1 MASKKILI
9 QVDITTKSAE
19 VNVDKVVNKLNQL
32 EGATTKVTKATEKG
46 RAQSGLN
53 NAILLETGR
62 LASDAAYGYTAI
74 ANNLS
79 QVITLFSSFIET
91 NKSVVASFKQL
102 GASLLGTGG
111 FLIAIQLVIS
121 FGPKLL
127 EMLSGVTE
135 KTKELK
141 KVQEEANKVAG
152 EQIGKLQTLV
162 SVLDDARSST
172 FEKQQAVDELN
183 RSHKKLNL
191 ELDEEG
197 RLTKESTK
205 AIEEYIPMLQEKA
218 KAQAIMSLIQTK
230 YVKLIELETSS
241 LFDNISIFDHAISV
255 FKGLLGFDDA
265 FTDMFEKASERR
277 AKAIEEI
284 TGEITELMDMFNNLN
299 TTGFEINEQ
308 KIVRAFGRIGRSI
321 TLAEQIKDMTTKSKD
336 SLDEFGNNF
345 TEFMKQM
352 TKVEELETK
361 TRIKIQKTYA
371 NSLRELSTSFRSL
384 GFLSD
389 DMKIAAIIAEKAS
402 EIAKVIIT
410 TKSSNAVITATS
422 NAAAALNPLSGA
434 AIKANA
440 IRLKTSNNISSA
452 VNIAAIA
459 ASAASGIA
467 AIRSKGNISTSIG
480 GGAGGA
486 GGEGAVIEAPDFN
499 VVGVGAVNQLGQVIS
514 GQFDKPLRAYVLSDD
529 VKTGQALQR
538 NITGN
543 AKLG

>member
-32 EGATTKVTKATEKG
+32 EGATTKVTKATQKG

-111 FLIAIQLVIS
+111 FLIAIQLLIS
-121 FGPKLL
+121 FGPKLM
-127 EMLSGVTE
+127 EMLTGVTE

-141 KVQEEANKVAG
+141 KMQEEANKVAG

-191 ELDEEG
+191 QLDDEG
-197 RLTKESTK
+197 KLTEKSRK
-205 AIEEYIPMLQEKA
+205 AIEEYIPMLQQKA

-230 YVKLIELETSS
+230 YVKLLDLETASIG
-241 LFDNISIFDHAISV
+241 DNIKMIDV
-255 FKGLLGFDDA
+255 FQSMILERLGFDNTMADVIQ
-265 FTDMFEKASERR
+265 KAQERR
-277 AKAIEEI
+277 QKAMDEI
-284 TGEITELMDMFNNLN
+284 KQDIAELTNMLNNLD

-321 TLAEQIKDMTTKSKD
+321 TLADQIKDMTTKSKD
-336 SLDEFGNNF
+336 SLDEFGEMF
-345 TEFMKQM
+345 EKRMKAM
-352 TKVEELETK
+352 TKVEAIETK
-361 TRIKIQKTYA
+361 TRIKIQQTYA
-371 NSLRELSTSFRSL
+371 NSLRELSNSFKSL
-384 GFLSD
+384 GFLTD
-389 DMKIAAIIAEKAS
+389 DMKVAAIIAEKGA
-402 EIAKVIIT
+402 EVAKVIIS
-410 TKSSNAVITATS
+410 TKASNAVITAATS
-422 NAAAALNPLSGA
+422 AAAALGDPTALARG
-434 AIKANA
+434 KV
-440 IRLKTSNNISSA
+440 LKTKNNISSA
-452 VNIAAIA
+452 VNIAAIV
-459 ASAASGIA
+459 ASAATGIR
-467 AIRSKGNISTSIG
+467 AIRSKGNVPTSIG
-480 GGAGGA
+480 GA
-486 GGEGAVIEAPDFN
+486 EGAEGGVVEAPDFN
-499 VVGVGAVNQLGQVIS
+499 VVGTGGASQLAAGLAGITGRPIKAFVVSKEIS
-514 GQFDKPLRAYVLSDD
+514 SAQELD
-529 VKTGQALQR
+529 R
-538 NITGN
+538 NITNN
-543 AKLG
+543 AQID

>member
-121 FGPKLL
+121 FGPKIM

-162 SVLDDARSST
+162 SVLDDVRSST
-172 FEKQQAVDELN
+172 FEKQQAIDELN

-191 ELDEEG
+191 ELDDEG

-241 LFDNISIFDHAISV
+241 LFDNISLFDRAISV
-255 FKGLLGFDDA
+255 FRGISGFDDA

-284 TGEITELMDMFNNLN
+284 TGEIAELMDMFNNLD
-299 TTGFEINEQ
+299 TTGFEMNEQ

-321 TLAEQIKDMTTKSKD
+321 TLADQIKDMTGKSKD
-336 SLDEFGNNF
+336 SLDEFGDNF
-345 TEFMKQM
+345 TKFMKQM
-352 TKVEELETK
+352 TKVEALETK
-361 TRIKIQKTYA
+361 TRIKIQQTYA
-371 NSLRELSTSFRSL
+371 NSLRELSNSFKNL
-384 GFLSD
+384 GFLTD

-402 EIAKVIIT
+402 EIAKVVIT
-410 TKSSNAVITATS
+410 TKASNAVITATS
-422 NAAAALNPLSGA
+422 NAAAALNPLSGV

-440 IRLKTSNNISSA
+440 KRLKLSNNMSSA
-452 VNIAAIA
+452 VNIAAIV
-459 ASAASGIA
+459 ASAGTGIR
-467 AIRSKGNISTSIG
+467 AIRSKGNVPTGIG
-480 GGAGGA
+480 GGDA
-486 GGEGAVIEAPDFN
+486 GGEGGVVEAPDFN
-499 VVGVGAVNQLGQVIS
+499 VVGAGGVSQLATGLAGITGKPIQAFVVSKEIS
-514 GQFDKPLRAYVLSDD
+514 SAQELD
-529 VKTGQALQR
+529 R

-543 AKLG
+543 ASLG

>member
-121 FGPKLL
+121 FGPKIM

-162 SVLDDARSST
+162 SVLDDVRSST
-172 FEKQQAVDELN
+172 FEKQQAIDELN

-191 ELDEEG
+191 ELDDEG

-241 LFDNISIFDHAISV
+241 LFDNISLFDRAISV
-255 FKGLLGFDDA
+255 FKGILGFDDA

-284 TGEITELMDMFNNLN
+284 TGEIAELMDMFNNLD
-299 TTGFEINEQ
+299 TTGFEMNEQ

-321 TLAEQIKDMTTKSKD
+321 TLADQIKDMTGKSKD
-336 SLDEFGNNF
+336 SLDEFGDNF
-345 TEFMKQM
+345 TKFMKQM
-352 TKVEELETK
+352 TKVEALETK
-361 TRIKIQKTYA
+361 TRIKIQQTYA
-371 NSLRELSTSFRSL
+371 NSLRELSNSFKNL
-384 GFLSD
+384 GFLTD

-402 EIAKVIIT
+402 EIAKVVIT
-410 TKSSNAVITATS
+410 TKASNAVITATS
-422 NAAAALNPLSGA
+422 NAAAALNPLSGV

-440 IRLKTSNNISSA
+440 KRLKLSNNISSA
-452 VNIAAIA
+452 VNIAAIV
-459 ASAASGIA
+459 ASAATGIR
-467 AIRSKGNISTSIG
+467 AIRSKGNVPTGIG
-480 GGAGGA
+480 GGDA
-486 GGEGAVIEAPDFN
+486 GGEGGVVEAPDFN
-499 VVGVGAVNQLGQVIS
+499 VVGAGGVSQLATGLAGITGKPIQAFVVSKEIS
-514 GQFDKPLRAYVLSDD
+514 SAQELD
-529 VKTGQALQR
+529 R

-543 AKLG
+543 ASLG

>member
-9 QVDITTKSAE
+9 QVDITTKAAE

-32 EGATTKVTKATEKG
+32 EGATTKVTKATQKG

-121 FGPKLL
+121 FGPKLM

-172 FEKQQAVDELN
+172 FEKQQAIDEIN

-241 LFDNISIFDHAISV
+241 LLDNVSLFDRAISV

-284 TGEITELMDMFNNLN
+284 TGEIAELMDMFNNLD
-299 TTGFEINEQ
+299 TTGFEMNEQ
-308 KIVRAFGRIGRSI
+308 KIVRALGRMGRSI
-321 TLAEQIKDMTTKSKD
+321 TLADQIKDMTTKSKD
-336 SLDEFGNNF
+336 SLDEFGEMF
-345 TEFMKQM
+345 EKRMKAM
-352 TKVEELETK
+352 TKVEAIETK
-361 TRIKIQKTYA
+361 TRIRIQKTYA
-371 NSLRELSTSFRSL
+371 NSLSELSNSFKSL

-389 DMKIAAIIAEKAS
+389 DMKIAAIIAEKAA
-402 EIAKVIIT
+402 EVAKVIIS
-410 TKSSNAVITATS
+410 TKSSNAVITAATS
-422 NAAAALNPLSGA
+422 AAAALGDPTALARG
-434 AIKANA
+434 KA
-440 IRLKTSNNISSA
+440 LKTKNNISSA

-467 AIRSKGNISTSIG
+467 AIRSKGNISTSIS
-480 GGAGGA
+480 GGAGA
-486 GGEGAVIEAPDFN
+486 IGGGVEVEAPDFN

>member
-162 SVLDDARSST
+162 SVLDDARNST

-241 LFDNISIFDHAISV
+241 LFDNISLFDHAISV

-284 TGEITELMDMFNNLN
+284 SGEITELMDMFNNLD

-321 TLAEQIKDMTTKSKD
+321 TLADQIKDMTTKSKD
-336 SLDEFGNNF
+336 SLDEFGEMF
-345 TEFMKQM
+345 EKRMKAM
-352 TKVEELETK
+352 TKVEAIETK
-361 TRIKIQKTYA
+361 TRIRIQKTYA
-371 NSLRELSTSFRSL
+371 NSLSELSNSFKSL

-389 DMKIAAIIAEKAS
+389 DMKIAAIIAEKAA
-402 EIAKVIIT
+402 EVAKVIIS
-410 TKSSNAVITATS
+410 TKSSNAVITAATS
-422 NAAAALNPLSGA
+422 AAAALGDPTALARG
-434 AIKANA
+434 KA
-440 IRLKTSNNISSA
+440 LKTKNNISSA
-452 VNIAAIA
+452 VNIAAIV
-459 ASAASGIA
+459 ASAASGIS
-467 AIRSKGNISTSIG
+467 AIRSKGNVPTSIG
-480 GGAGGA
+480 GGAGG
-486 GGEGAVIEAPDFN
+486 EGAVVEAPDFN

>member
-121 FGPKLL
+121 FGPKIM

-162 SVLDDARSST
+162 SVLDDVRSST
-172 FEKQQAVDELN
+172 FEKQQAIDELN

-191 ELDEEG
+191 ELDDEG

-241 LFDNISIFDHAISV
+241 LFDNISLFDRAISV
-255 FKGLLGFDDA
+255 FKGILGFDDA

-284 TGEITELMDMFNNLN
+284 TGEIAELMDMFNNLD
-299 TTGFEINEQ
+299 TTGFEMNEQ

-321 TLAEQIKDMTTKSKD
+321 TLADQIKDMTGKSKD
-336 SLDEFGNNF
+336 SLDEFGDNF
-345 TEFMKQM
+345 TKFMKQM
-352 TKVEELETK
+352 TKVEALETK
-361 TRIKIQKTYA
+361 TRIKIQQTYA
-371 NSLRELSTSFRSL
+371 NSLRELSNSFKNL
-384 GFLSD
+384 GFLTD

-402 EIAKVIIT
+402 EIAKVVIT
-410 TKSSNAVITATS
+410 TKASNAVITATS
-422 NAAAALNPLSGA
+422 NAAAALNPLSGV

-440 IRLKTSNNISSA
+440 KRLKLSNNMSSA
-452 VNIAAIA
+452 VNIAAIV
-459 ASAASGIA
+459 ASAATGIR
-467 AIRSKGNISTSIG
+467 AIRSKGNVPTGIG
-480 GGAGGA
+480 GGDA
-486 GGEGAVIEAPDFN
+486 GGEGGVVEAPDFN
-499 VVGVGAVNQLGQVIS
+499 VVGAGGVSQLATGLAGITGKPIQAFVVSKEIS
-514 GQFDKPLRAYVLSDD
+514 SAQELD
-529 VKTGQALQR
+529 R

-543 AKLG
+543 ASLG

>member
-121 FGPKLL
+121 FGPKIM

-162 SVLDDARSST
+162 SVLDDVRSST
-172 FEKQQAVDELN
+172 FEKQQAIDELN

-191 ELDEEG
+191 ELDDEG

-241 LFDNISIFDHAISV
+241 LFDNISLFDRAISV
-255 FKGLLGFDDA
+255 FKGILGFDDA

-284 TGEITELMDMFNNLN
+284 TGEIAELMDMFNNLD
-299 TTGFEINEQ
+299 TTGFEMNEQ
-308 KIVRAFGRIGRSI
+308 LKRVRYG
-321 TLAEQIKDMTTKSKD
+321 K
-336 SLDEFGNNF
+336 
-345 TEFMKQM
+345 
-352 TKVEELETK
+352 
-361 TRIKIQKTYA
+361 
-371 NSLRELSTSFRSL
+371 
-384 GFLSD
+384 
-389 DMKIAAIIAEKAS
+389 
-402 EIAKVIIT
+402 
-410 TKSSNAVITATS
+410 
-422 NAAAALNPLSGA
+422 
-434 AIKANA
+434 
-440 IRLKTSNNISSA
+440 
-452 VNIAAIA
+452 
-459 ASAASGIA
+459 
-467 AIRSKGNISTSIG
+467 
-480 GGAGGA
+480 
-486 GGEGAVIEAPDFN
+486 
-499 VVGVGAVNQLGQVIS
+499 
-514 GQFDKPLRAYVLSDD
+514 
-529 VKTGQALQR
+529 
-538 NITGN
+538 
-543 AKLG
+543 

>member
-141 KVQEEANKVAG
+141 KMQEEANKVAG

-162 SVLDDARSST
+162 SVLDDARNST

-241 LFDNISIFDHAISV
+241 LFDNISLFDHAISV

-284 TGEITELMDMFNNLN
+284 SGEITELMDMFNNLD

-321 TLAEQIKDMTTKSKD
+321 TLADQIKDMTTKSKD
-336 SLDEFGNNF
+336 SLDEFGEMF
-345 TEFMKQM
+345 EKRMKAM
-352 TKVEELETK
+352 TKVEAIETK
-361 TRIKIQKTYA
+361 TRIRIQKTYA
-371 NSLRELSTSFRSL
+371 NSLSELSNSFKSL

-389 DMKIAAIIAEKAS
+389 DMKIAAIIAEKAA
-402 EIAKVIIT
+402 EVAKVIIS
-410 TKSSNAVITATS
+410 TKSSNAVITAATS
-422 NAAAALNPLSGA
+422 AAAALGDPTALARG
-434 AIKANA
+434 KA
-440 IRLKTSNNISSA
+440 LKTKNNISSA
-452 VNIAAIA
+452 VNIAAIV
-459 ASAASGIA
+459 ASAASGIS
-467 AIRSKGNISTSIG
+467 AIRSKGNVPTSIG
-480 GGAGGA
+480 GGAGG
-486 GGEGAVIEAPDFN
+486 EGAVVEAPDFN